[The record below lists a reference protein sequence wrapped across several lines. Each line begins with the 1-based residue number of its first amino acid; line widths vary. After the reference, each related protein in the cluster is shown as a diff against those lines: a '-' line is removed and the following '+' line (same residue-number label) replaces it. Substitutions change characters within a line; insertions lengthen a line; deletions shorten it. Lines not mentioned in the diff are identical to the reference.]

1 MRDEV
6 NLVVEVL
13 LVHVGGLFQVHT
25 PQIRVGS
32 VQTASG
38 TLNLQE
44 QSTGDENKSHFV
56 NLL

>member
-56 NLL
+56 H